1 MDSSRSLCCI
11 VVLILFGISIQYQS
25 SASEID
31 ENQTALLFVNVS
43 EGSAKEIPD
52 TLFGIFFEEIN
63 HAGAGGLWAELV
75 SNRDFEFGDSS
86 VPSPWAII
94 GNNSSV
100 IVSTDLS
107 SCFDRNKVAL
117 RVEVLCDNTGAN
129 VCPDGGIGVYNP
141 GFWGMNIEQGKSY
154 QLVFYLRSDGPVNLS
169 VALTGS
175 NGLTNLATTPVLV
188 ANASNWTK
196 MMVTLEAEGTDPNSR
211 LELRS
216 TTKGV
221 IWFDQ
226 VSLMPLDT
234 YNGHGFRKD
243 LFEMLQDLKPAF
255 LRFPGGC
262 FVEGAK
268 LSNAFW
274 WKETIGPW
282 EERPGHFGDVW
293 GYWTDD
299 GLGHFEF
306 LQLAEDLGAL
316 PVWVFNSGISHKEQV
331 NTSNISPF
339 VQDVLEGLE
348 FARGASNSTWG
359 SVRAEMGHPESFD
372 LRYVAVGNE
381 DCEKKFPQYK
391 GNYLKFHSAIK
402 EAYPDIKIISNCDG
416 SSKLLDHPADL
427 YDFHIYASAN
437 DVFSN
442 ASRFNGAPRSGPKA
456 FISEYATKDD
466 AGNGN
471 LLAALAE
478 AGFLI
483 GVEKNSDVIEMASY
497 APLFVNNNNRRWTPD
512 AIVFTSSQVY
522 GTPSYWMQHFFK
534 ESNGATL
541 IDSTLQDNNLSN
553 SLIASAIKW
562 RNETDDNDYIRIKVV
577 NFGNNTVTLNISI
590 SGLENS
596 LQPSGATKTIL
607 TSSNVMDENAFTYP
621 KKIIPVET
629 MLDKVGE
636 NMDVVLLPYSITSI
650 DLLTKSIS
658 I

>member
-31 ENQTALLFVNVS
+31 ENQTGLLLVNVS

-154 QLVFYLRSDGPVNLS
+154 QLVFYLRSDEPVNLS

-196 MMVTLEAEGTDPNSR
+196 VMVTLEAEGTDPNSR

-359 SVRAEMGHPESFD
+359 SVRAEMGHPDSFD

-442 ASRFNGAPRSGPKA
+442 ASRF
-456 FISEYATKDD
+456 
-466 AGNGN
+466 
-471 LLAALAE
+471 
-478 AGFLI
+478 
-483 GVEKNSDVIEMASY
+483 M
-497 APLFVNNNNRRWTPD
+497 WTPD

-553 SLIASAIKW
+553 SLIASSIKW

-607 TSSNVMDENAFTYP
+607 TSSNVMDENAFTCP

>member
-1 MDSSRSLCCI
+1 M
-11 VVLILFGISIQYQS
+11 
-25 SASEID
+25 
-31 ENQTALLFVNVS
+31 
-43 EGSAKEIPD
+43 
-52 TLFGIFFEEIN
+52 
-63 HAGAGGLWAELV
+63 
-75 SNRDFEFGDSS
+75 
-86 VPSPWAII
+86 
-94 GNNSSV
+94 
-100 IVSTDLS
+100 
-107 SCFDRNKVAL
+107 
-117 RVEVLCDNTGAN
+117 
-129 VCPDGGIGVYNP
+129 
-141 GFWGMNIEQGKSY
+141 
-154 QLVFYLRSDGPVNLS
+154 
-169 VALTGS
+169 
-175 NGLTNLATTPVLV
+175 
-188 ANASNWTK
+188 
-196 MMVTLEAEGTDPNSR
+196 
-211 LELRS
+211 
-216 TTKGV
+216 
-221 IWFDQ
+221 WFDQ

-234 YNGHGFRKD
+234 CNGNGFWKD
-243 LFEMLQDLKPAF
+243 LFGMLQDLKPAF

-262 FVEGAK
+262 YVEGVK
-268 LSNAFW
+268 LKNAFR
-274 WKETIGPW
+274 WKETVRPW
-282 EERPGHFGDVW
+282 EERPGHFNDRW
-293 GYWTDD
+293 SYWTDD

-306 LQLAEDLGAL
+306 LQLAVDLGAL
-316 PVWVFNSGISHKEQV
+316 PVWVFNSGISHEEQV

-339 VQDVLEGLE
+339 VQDTLDGIE
-348 FARGASNSTWG
+348 FSRGAFNSTWG
-359 SVRAEMGHPESFD
+359 SVRAAMGHPEPFD

-381 DCEKKFPQYK
+381 ILTVPCEILSHF
-391 GNYLKFHSAIK
+391 
-402 EAYPDIKIISNCDG
+402 DD
-416 SSKLLDHPADL
+416 
-427 YDFHIYASAN
+427 
-437 DVFSN
+437 
-442 ASRFNGAPRSGPKA
+442 APRSGPKA
-456 FISEYATKDD
+456 FISEYATKGD

-483 GVEKNSDVIEMASY
+483 GVERTGMLWTPPNAIVFTSSQVYGIPSYWMQHLFEESNGATLLNSTLQANPSNPLIASAITWQNETDNDKYLRMKVVNIGNSTVTLSIDLSGLDSSLQSSGATKTILTSSDVMDENSFADPKKI
-497 APLFVNNNNRRWTPD
+497 APVKTMLDKVCESMDVVLLPYSITSTDLLRLWTPD

-553 SLIASAIKW
+553 SLIASSIKW

-607 TSSNVMDENAFTYP
+607 TSSNVMDENAFTCP